1 MASDSNRPARK
12 RSQAV
17 TLTVVGSLALA
28 LTSCSGHADERCVDT
43 TNYKTVADKLCNNA
57 AGHGYADT
65 DRYQWYAAG
74 GDSTHVHGYH
84 RSYGSGSRGSG
95 GSDDG
100 SGSGHGISR
109 GGFGGHGDG
118 SGGG

>member
-1 MASDSNRPARK
+1 MSPDSSRPTRK
-12 RSQAV
+12 RSQTVA
-17 TLTVVGSLALA
+17 LGVVGSLALA
-28 LTSCSGHADERCVDT
+28 LTSCSSHPDERCVDT
-43 TNYKTVADKLCNNA
+43 TNYKTVADKYCNNA

-84 RSYGSGSRGSG
+84 RSYGSGSRGGSG

-100 SGSGHGISR
+100 TGHGIGR
-109 GGFGGHGDG
+109 GGLGGHGDG

>member
-1 MASDSNRPARK
+1 MALGA
-12 RSQAV
+12 
-17 TLTVVGSLALA
+17 VGSLALA

-43 TNYKTVADKLCNNA
+43 TNYKTVADKYCNNA
-57 AGHGYADT
+57 AGHGYADS

-74 GDSTHVHGYH
+74 GDSTYVHGYH
-84 RSYGSGSRGSG
+84 RSYGSGSRG

-100 SGSGHGISR
+100 SGSHGISR
-109 GGFGGHGDG
+109 GGLGGHGDG